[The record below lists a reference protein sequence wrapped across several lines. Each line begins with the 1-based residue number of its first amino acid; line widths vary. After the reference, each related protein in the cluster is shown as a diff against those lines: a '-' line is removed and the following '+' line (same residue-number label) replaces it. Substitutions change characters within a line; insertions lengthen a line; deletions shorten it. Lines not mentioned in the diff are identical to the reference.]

1 MFSLNKAR
9 TMMKERGMDGLLL
22 CSQENFGYVTGCNPK
37 SYLSRKIGSE
47 IVVVPADES
56 KEPIIIVSEH
66 DKISFE
72 HLYAYKDIRTF
83 ETWIY
88 FERDGIPQEPKVFKP
103 AQFDSMGKIV
113 DAVKDLGLDAMT
125 IGYEEPLM
133 PASMYI
139 KLCKALPNANLVDAT
154 DLMLTMRSIKDPCE
168 FETIRKAVAIMEEAA
183 IASMQ
188 VAKAGNTDRD
198 IAAEFKKVAMSKG
211 CWVAGHNSQVIVSA
225 GPDAGAAHL
234 AGPHPVSVLK
244 DGDILRFDYGVNYDG
259 YLTDFARTYV
269 IGDGEP
275 NERLKKLHETILRA
289 NRTMV
294 ASIKPGLRFCD
305 LFEIGMNVVKEVYP
319 TYARGHLGHSISF
332 GPNNEEAPFISAKE
346 TREIQ
351 EGMVLCIEVPFY
363 IIGFGGINIEDMV
376 IVTKDGTEALTKMS
390 RDIHLPLIK

>member
-1 MFSLNKAR
+1 
-9 TMMKERGMDGLLL
+9 MDGVLL

-47 IVVVPADES
+47 VCVIPADET

-103 AQFDSMGKIV
+103 AQFDSMGKIIE
-113 DAVKDLGLDAMT
+113 AVKDLGLDTAT
-125 IGYEEPLM
+125 LGYEEPLM

-139 KLCKALPNANLVDAT
+139 KLRNAIPEANLVDAT
-154 DLMLTMRSIKDPCE
+154 DLMLTMRSVKDPSE

-188 VAKAGNTDRD
+188 IAKAGNTDRD
-198 IAAEFKKVAMSKG
+198 IAAEFKKVAMSLG

-244 DGDILRFDYGVNYDG
+244 DGDILRFDYGVNYNG
-259 YLTDFARTYV
+259 YLTDFARAYV

-275 NERLKKLHETILRA
+275 SDRLKKLHETILRA
-289 NRTMV
+289 NRTMI

-305 LFEIGMNVVKEVYP
+305 LFEIGMNVVREVYP

-332 GPNNEEAPFISAKE
+332 GPNNEEAPFISNKE
-346 TREIQ
+346 TREIK

-376 IVTKDGTEALTKMS
+376 LVTKDGTEALTNMS
-390 RDIHLPLIK
+390 RDIHLPIIK

>member
-1 MFSLNKAR
+1 MAGNIDTFAR
-9 TMMKERGMDGLLL
+9 LQLLGQPSCREIDRLQQRAATGFQPQPQVTAVTDG
-22 CSQENFGYVTGCNPK
+22 
-37 SYLSRKIGSE
+37 
-47 IVVVPADES
+47 ADALDLQLAQA
-56 KEPIIIVSEH
+56 EH
-66 DKISFE
+66 R
-72 HLYAYKDIRTF
+72 LRAAR
-83 ETWIY
+83 
-88 FERDGIPQEPKVFKP
+88 
-103 AQFDSMGKIV
+103 A
-113 DAVKDLGLDAMT
+113 AGL
-125 IGYEEPLM
+125 
-133 PASMYI
+133 

-259 YLTDFARTYV
+259 YLTDFARAYV